1 VGYTAWI
8 GAPYF
13 RSVVVRDAAV
23 TTWINAT
30 ASPIDGFV
38 GDKPLHV
45 GDSVGKGGLIATI
58 DNRLAV
64 KTPVVKAE
72 AEVDKAKQRLRGLQE
87 LMTSLEADTAAR
99 ARTAMELADAR
110 STRRPQR
117 RSSPA

>member
-23 TTWINAT
+23 
-30 ASPIDGFV
+30 
-38 GDKPLHV
+38 
-45 GDSVGKGGLIATI
+45 IA
-58 DNRLAV
+58 D

-87 LMTSLEADTAAR
+87 LMTSLEADPAAR